1 MPLLVHHAVDGNPAD
16 RAARRV
22 ATTGAAFAHAPEPL
36 PTLWLRLP
44 RHARAL
50 PGVRDGRHHS
60 RSDFRLTDVYGEI
73 VHVLL
78 A

>member
-1 MPLLVHHAVDGNPAD
+1 VSAM
-16 RAARRV
+16 R
-22 ATTGAAFAHAPEPL
+22 
-36 PTLWLRLP
+36 LRLP